1 MHTQWKPLTVV
12 VLNNNSHCTTAWSPP
27 AHQAS
32 STPVAIVLTMD
43 DKKCFIS
50 EWDLSSFHGGGRE
63 GRTRRNQAHF
73 QQFKNKVNSQINTT
87 CSQGNYQK
95 NMHDETAAAM
105 CTRERMKEL
114 SGTEDREQQ
123 GWTIHEIF
131 FSEHTANTLHYPKTR
146 IHFEI
151 HWSMHGNCLTSGT
164 YNVSLVHNTHQLH
177 TCKSNH
183 AAIKTGFLHASKWTK
198 DPQGGG

>member
-95 NMHDETAAAM
+95 KHAWWNSCSHAHYGEDERAVRNRREGTA
-105 CTRERMKEL
+105 RMNNSWDFL
-114 SGTEDREQQ
+114 QWAHSQY
-123 GWTIHEIF
+123 F
-131 FSEHTANTLHYPKTR
+131 ALPK
-146 IHFEI
+146 
-151 HWSMHGNCLTSGT
+151 
-164 YNVSLVHNTHQLH
+164 
-177 TCKSNH
+177 
-183 AAIKTGFLHASKWTK
+183 
-198 DPQGGG
+198 D